1 MMREKLNL
9 DATSKFKPRLNQVLK
24 VRYERI
30 SKRNRRW
37 SRVHLDHKVFPEE
50 SIGLLETA
58 GAHRAW
64 REKLNSVRKRA
75 LSLASNASS
84 F

>member
-50 SIGLLETA
+50 SIGLVETA
-58 GAHRAW
+58 RAHRAW
-64 REKLNSVRKRA
+64 REKPKEMLNSGEETGFE
-75 LSLASNASS
+75 LGG
-84 F
+84 